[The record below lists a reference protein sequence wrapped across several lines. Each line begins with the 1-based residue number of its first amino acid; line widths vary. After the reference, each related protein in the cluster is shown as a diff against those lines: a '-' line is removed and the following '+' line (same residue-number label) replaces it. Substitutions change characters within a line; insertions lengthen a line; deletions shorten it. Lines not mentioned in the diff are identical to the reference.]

1 MCENVENQ
9 AENNQFK
16 VIWLDETFSDAQKSI
31 DRSIYT
37 RSITHHLKT
46 FFNIDQCW
54 NYVLDTD
61 VEYLFLIITLYSLSS
76 TNIDIVKKANSLS
89 PIEIYNDQFISLSKV
104 RHISANVEDLFRQ
117 LHIDTCHC
125 MENLLSNFN
134 LLEIGKL
141 TQNRSK
147 ESGKFIWH
155 QFYLETLFQAFDLE
169 QAKYEMITY
178 CRNY

>member
-1 MCENVENQ
+1 
-9 AENNQFK
+9 
-16 VIWLDETFSDAQKSI
+16 
-31 DRSIYT
+31 
-37 RSITHHLKT
+37 
-46 FFNIDQCW
+46 
-54 NYVLDTD
+54 VLDTD

-89 PIEIYNDQFISLSKV
+89 PITLIYILSPIEIYNDQFISLSKV
-104 RHISANVEDLFRQ
+104 RHISANEEDLFRQ

-125 MENLLSNFN
+125 IENLLLNFN

-155 QFYLETLFQAFDLE
+155 QFYLETLFQAFDRE